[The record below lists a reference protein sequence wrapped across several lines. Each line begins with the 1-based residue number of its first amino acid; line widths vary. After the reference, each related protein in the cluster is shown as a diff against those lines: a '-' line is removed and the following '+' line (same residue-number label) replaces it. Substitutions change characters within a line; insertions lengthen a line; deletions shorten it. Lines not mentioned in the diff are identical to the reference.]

1 MDDGGPTASCIFFFA
16 LLLIDMLFYGFGEA
30 VKELNAK
37 ELSEQ
42 FKEKGNNG
50 QNASR
55 ADLMSNNGQRASRA
69 ALMSSKKAERLY
81 KITISPGQYINTV
94 QLVVTLINLV
104 MGAFFLGVFGRVARK
119 LLEKGVFE
127 KLEGMSVSPA
137 AVSVI
142 AVVLSG
148 AVLLYIL
155 LTFGVLIPKKLGVRY
170 ADKWAFACI
179 NPIYHITRIF
189 SPVTGLISVTARGVL
204 RIFGIHADAGAED
217 VTEEEIISMV
227 NEGHEQGVLMASE
240 AEMITKIFEF
250 GDKEAQDIMT
260 HRTNILGIDKD
271 MTLGDAINYMLS
283 ESKSRFPVFE
293 ENLDNIIG
301 ILHFR
306 DAMRF
311 HRQEG
316 NMGLPVSEIPG
327 LLREATFV
335 PETKN
340 IDALFESMQHTKT
353 QMVIVVDEYGQ
364 TIGLIAMEDI
374 LEEIV
379 GNILDEYDED
389 EEHIEETGNA
399 DEYIIEGITP
409 LEELEERFDISFNEK
424 EFDTLNGFMIS
435 KMDKIPE
442 EDEEFS
448 INVDGYE
455 FKIMQVE
462 NRMIKSVL
470 VKRLPDKKEA
480 EDVRSSE
487 EEAKEPQ

>member
-1 MDDGGPTASCIFFFA
+1 
-16 LLLIDMLFYGFGEA
+16 
-30 VKELNAK
+30 
-37 ELSEQ
+37 
-42 FKEKGNNG
+42 
-50 QNASR
+50 
-55 ADLMSNNGQRASRA
+55 
-69 ALMSSKKAERLY
+69 
-81 KITISPGQYINTV
+81 
-94 QLVVTLINLV
+94 
-104 MGAFFLGVFGRVARK
+104 
-119 LLEKGVFE
+119 
-127 KLEGMSVSPA
+127 
-137 AVSVI
+137 
-142 AVVLSG
+142 
-148 AVLLYIL
+148 
-155 LTFGVLIPKKLGVRY
+155 
-170 ADKWAFACI
+170 
-179 NPIYHITRIF
+179 
-189 SPVTGLISVTARGVL
+189 
-204 RIFGIHADAGAED
+204 
-217 VTEEEIISMV
+217 
-227 NEGHEQGVLMASE
+227 MASE

-260 HRTNILGIDKD
+260 HRTNILAIDRD

-311 HRQEG
+311 HREEG

-327 LLREATFV
+327 LLREAAFV

-389 EEHIEETGNA
+389 EAHIEETENA

-409 LEELEERFDISFNEK
+409 LEELEERFEISFNEK

-455 FKIMQVE
+455 FKIKQVE

-470 VKRLPDKKEA
+470 VKRLPDKKGEKDA
-480 EDVRSSE
+480 LQSE
-487 EEAKEPQ
+487 EEKKQQ